1 MEDEEVFK
9 YFWFKIKW
17 FKKLKDLEEIGNY
30 FVLKMNTSIQKY
42 FNLF

>member
-1 MEDEEVFK
+1 MEGEEVFK
-9 YFWFKIKW
+9 YFWFKIG
-17 FKKLKDLEEIGNY
+17 KKLKDLEEIRNY